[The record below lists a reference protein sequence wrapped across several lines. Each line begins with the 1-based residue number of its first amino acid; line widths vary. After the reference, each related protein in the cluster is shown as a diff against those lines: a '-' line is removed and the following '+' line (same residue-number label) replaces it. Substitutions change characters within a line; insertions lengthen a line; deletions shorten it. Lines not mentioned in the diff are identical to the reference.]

1 MVLNDVNPLIGR
13 EISTR
18 ILENETEEV
27 NVIILPTIDL
37 IIKQNIELTFHISKE
52 NKYMNNTYS
61 NVTVIINPLNANL
74 FRDVGYNI
82 NNDNSLVLNYFDNNH
97 NTKQIPI
104 YPLSVWFHIIRNSF
118 KVNNSINMV
127 SFLVTKELRKPNS
140 VGLHGNKTILSN
152 NNNNNNNNNNSNTIS
167 LIAGAGRT
175 RGNRPY
181 MEDVDFVYQN
191 IEVNKKQNLSIF
203 GVLDGHG
210 GIECSRYVGDE
221 MPAKIISFMKNG
233 NNPEEA
239 LHNSFL
245 DIDKDFL
252 KGYSNAGSTANC
264 LLYDFKLNIAYV
276 ANTGDTRAV
285 LCRSGKAIDLTMDR
299 KATDP
304 EEIARIIKEG
314 GFVSKGRV
322 MGSLAVS
329 RAIGDSQLKNI
340 SKKGR
345 ILIPDPEITKYKPK
359 MCIIDNDIAADNAFN
374 DGICKDEFIIIA
386 TDGLWDVLTSQAAI
400 DLARDYLQKNDLLN
414 DGIDEKT
421 MSTSLS
427 KIANTIADHA
437 VAIGS
442 QDNVT
447 VMIIRI
453 CGLNLENGYC
463 DDDNGYIYDSNTAP
477 IVKLSSLSN
486 NLESTVFHKLPS
498 KSETKVESSKPV
510 IANKS
515 KGDDDDMMDFLLD
528 DSNF

>member
-1 MVLNDVNPLIGR
+1 MVLNDVNSLIGR
-13 EISTR
+13 EISSR

-27 NVIILPTIDL
+27 NVVILPTTDL
-37 IIKQNIELTFHISKE
+37 IIKENIELIFRISKE

-61 NVTVIINPLNANL
+61 DVTVIINPLNSNL
-74 FRDVGYNI
+74 FRDVGYSI

-97 NTKQIPI
+97 STKQIPI
-104 YPLSVWFHIIRNSF
+104 YPLSVWFYIIRNSF

-127 SFLVTKELRKPNS
+127 SFLVTKELRIPNS
-140 VGLHGNKTILSN
+140 LGLNGDKTIPS
-152 NNNNNNNNNNSNTIS
+152 NNNNSNTIS

-233 NNPEEA
+233 NQPEEA

-264 LLYDFKLNIAYV
+264 LLYDFKSNIAHI

-359 MCIIDNDIAADNAFN
+359 MCIVDNDIADNADNAFN

-427 KIANTIADHA
+427 KIANTIADRA
-437 VAIGS
+437 VAMGS

-463 DDDNGYIYDSNTAP
+463 DDDNFDIYDSNKTP
-477 IVKLSSLSN
+477 MLKSSSSLSN
-486 NLESTVFHKLPS
+486 NLEPTVFNKLPS
-498 KSETKVESSKPV
+498 KFETKIESSKPV

-515 KGDDDDMMDFLLD
+515 KGNDDDDMMDFLLD

>member
-13 EISTR
+13 EISSR

-27 NVIILPTIDL
+27 NVVILPTIDL
-37 IIKQNIELTFHISKE
+37 IIKQNIELIFHISKE

-61 NVTVIINPLNANL
+61 NVTVIINPLNSNL

-82 NNDNSLVLNYFDNNH
+82 NNDNSLILNYFDNNH
-97 NTKQIPI
+97 SSTKQIPI
-104 YPLSVWFHIIRNSF
+104 YPLSVWFYIIRNSF

-127 SFLVTKELRKPNS
+127 SFLVTKELRIPNS
-140 VGLHGNKTILSN
+140 LGLNGNKTISSN
-152 NNNNNNNNNNSNTIS
+152 NSSSNTII

-233 NNPEEA
+233 NKPEEA

-264 LLYDFKLNIAYV
+264 LLFDFKLNIAYV

-359 MCIIDNDIAADNAFN
+359 MCIVDDNSDYSFN

-386 TDGLWDVLTSQAAI
+386 TDGLWDVLTSQDAI
-400 DLARDYLQKNDLLN
+400 DLVRDYLQKNDLLN

-463 DDDNGYIYDSNTAP
+463 DDDNVDIIDSSKAP
-477 IVKLSSLSN
+477 ILKSSSSLSN
-486 NLESTVFHKLPS
+486 NLEQTVFNNLPS
-498 KSETKVESSKPV
+498 KFETKIESSKP
-510 IANKS
+510 IISNKS
-515 KGDDDDMMDFLLD
+515 KGNDDDDMMDFLLD